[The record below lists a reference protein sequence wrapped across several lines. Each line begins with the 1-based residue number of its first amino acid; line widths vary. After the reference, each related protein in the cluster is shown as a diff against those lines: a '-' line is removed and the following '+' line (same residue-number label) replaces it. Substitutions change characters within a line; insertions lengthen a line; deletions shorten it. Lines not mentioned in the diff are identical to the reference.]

1 MEEIFYVLVAAAAV
15 LALPAFAIIGFLR
28 SGKARTELAEL
39 TRRVAALEAQLAQR
53 PVASEA
59 PGSEAAVSEAPV
71 SETVVAQAEERGPEP
86 VPVAAQEE
94 PVALQAA
101 PLAAARAA
109 KQSLEE
115 RIAGSWS
122 VWLGGGTIALAA
134 VFLVRYSIEEGL
146 LGPAARILLGL
157 AFGLALIAASIWLR
171 RQVESGTPQ
180 GWLGKLGAPPPMIPP
195 ALAAAGVVALFASTY
210 SAHAVHDLIAEV
222 TAFVALAVISAV
234 AMALALLHGPMVA
247 LLGQAAAFLVPALV
261 PAVVDN
267 HGGSA
272 PTLFGYVLAVAGGCL
287 ALARYRGWRWSA
299 WTALAGS
306 MAWLMLWFLFTRQ
319 PTDGLWIAIFLVLLA
334 ALHLGPA
341 IAPLADAEPRREPL
355 LTRDRIPDL
364 SILIVTGALFAV
376 IRMADYATAPLVALA
391 LVMGLVAID
400 ARWRERLDH
409 VPGGAALIV
418 IAAMAA
424 WHVKQLVE
432 PALQTESLF
441 PGDVLTPSAWR
452 FLGWSGGFGIL
463 AFAAAASLLWGAA
476 RPWRWAALG
485 VVTPLALFAIG
496 YWRVEDF
503 TASMP
508 WAAGALAL
516 GVAFVVLASLV
527 ARHRDAEGMAL
538 ALGVLAIG
546 VTASVSFGFTTL
558 LRAGWLSVALALQLP
573 ALAWIAAR
581 LRVPEL
587 RWAAGMIAAA
597 TILRLLLNPWVF
609 GYDLGT
615 TPILNGLLYVY
626 GVPALAFL
634 AAAYMFAREG
644 RDWVVLVLE
653 IGTLAFATF
662 LVTAEIRHWSGGGS
676 LDGDPGG
683 LLELALHAAAWLAIA
698 LALYE
703 RVELLDTPVMRWG
716 WKILGVLGAI
726 AAIGGSLIL
735 ANPLDSLT
743 AVGSWPLFNLLGL
756 AYLVPALLAGRFA
769 MTATSRGQTR
779 LALAVG
785 GAALVFGFVYLSLEV
800 TRAFRGS
807 VLSAAPLGDGEMY
820 AYSAAWLLYGIALLA
835 LGLWLGLA
843 SLRYAALAMVGLTII
858 KVFLYDMAALAGF
871 LRVLSFLG
879 LGLSLLGLAWVYQ
892 RFVLG
897 AVRKSVADAS

>member
-1 MEEIFYVLVAAAAV
+1 MDEILLVLFGAGAV
-15 LALPAFAIIGFLR
+15 LLLPVLAVIGFVR
-28 SGKARTELAEL
+28 SGRARTAIADL
-39 TRRVAALEAQLAQR
+39 TSRVVALEALVAGQR
-53 PVASEA
+53 I
-59 PGSEAAVSEAPV
+59 
-71 SETVVAQAEERGPEP
+71 
-86 VPVAAQEE
+86 VPVAADEKPPE
-94 PVALQAA
+94 SAAVAIAPDAPTLEPPPSDASPALEDMPVAASRA
-101 PLAAARAA
+101 P

-115 RIAGSWS
+115 RIAGRWS

-146 LGPAARILLGL
+146 LGPTARILVGL
-157 AFGLALIAASIWLR
+157 AFGLALIAASVWLR
-171 RQVESGTPQ
+171 RQAMGEAPP

-195 ALAAAGVVALFASTY
+195 AIAAAGVVALFASTF
-210 SAHAVHDLIAEV
+210 SAFAVHDLIAPL
-222 TAFVALAVISAV
+222 TAFAALAAISAA

-247 LLGQAAAFLVPALV
+247 LLGQAAAFAVPVLV
-261 PAVVDN
+261 N
-267 HGGSA
+267 TGGGSA
-272 PTLFGYVLAVAGGCL
+272 PTLFTYVLAVAGGCM

-306 MAWLMLWFLFTRQ
+306 MGWL
-319 PTDGLWIAIFLVLLA
+319 GLWIVVVWKPGDGVWLAVFLVLLA
-334 ALHLGPA
+334 VLHLGPA
-341 IAPLADAEPRREPL
+341 IAPLEDDAPRREPL
-355 LTRDRIPDL
+355 MTRDLIPDL
-364 SILIVTGALFAV
+364 SLLIVTLGLFGV
-376 IRMADYATAPLVALA
+376 MRMADYATASLVALA
-391 LVMGLVAID
+391 LVFGLIAVD

-409 VPGGAALIV
+409 VPGGVALIV

-424 WHVKQLVE
+424 WHEPLLVE

-452 FLGWSGGFGIL
+452 FLGWCGGFGAL
-463 AFAAAASLLWGAA
+463 AFAAAAGLLWGAA

-485 VVTPLALFAIG
+485 VVTPLALFAVG

-527 ARHRDAEGMAL
+527 ARHREVEGMAL

-587 RWAAGMIAAA
+587 RWAAGMIAGV

-609 GYDLGT
+609 DYDLGT
-615 TPILNGLLYVY
+615 TPIFNGLLYVY

-634 AAAYMFAREG
+634 AAAYMLARTG

-653 IGTLAFATF
+653 VGVLAFGTF
-662 LVTAEIRHWSGGGS
+662 LVTAEIRHWNGGGN
-676 LDGDPGG
+676 LDGGPNG
-683 LLELALHAAAWLAIA
+683 LLELALHAAAWLSIS
-698 LALYE
+698 LALYD
-703 RVELLDTPVMRWG
+703 RALLLDTPVVRWG
-716 WKILGVLGAI
+716 WKILGTLGAI

-735 ANPLDSLT
+735 ANPLNWRT
-743 AVGSWPLFNLLGL
+743 AVGAWPLFNLLGL
-756 AYLVPALLAGRFA
+756 AYLVPALLAAVFA
-769 MTATSRGQTR
+769 MTATRRGQTR
-779 LALAVG
+779 LASAVG

-807 VLSAAPLGDGEMY
+807 VLLAVDLSDGEMY
-820 AYSAAWLLYGIALLA
+820 TYSAMWLLYGIGLLA

-843 SLRYAALAMVGLTII
+843 SLRYAALAMVGLTIL
-858 KVFLYDMAALAGF
+858 KVFLYDMAALAGV

-897 AVRKSVADAS
+897 VARRSTAGPT

>member
-1 MEEIFYVLVAAAAV
+1 MDEIFYVLLGAAAV
-15 LALPAFAIIGFLR
+15 LGLPTLAVIGFVR
-28 SGKARTELAEL
+28 SGRARAELAAL
-39 TRRVAALEAQLAQR
+39 TKRVVALEAQ
-53 PVASEA
+53 VAGQPIAATVA
-59 PGSEAAVSEAPV
+59 PAAAEFVEPASPAPEEPPQVEAA
-71 SETVVAQAEERGPEP
+71 
-86 VPVAAQEE
+86 PVAAS
-94 PVALQAA
+94 AA
-101 PLAAARAA
+101 P

-115 RIAGSWS
+115 RIAGRWS

-146 LGPAARILLGL
+146 LGPTARILIGL
-157 AFGLALIAASIWLR
+157 AFGLALIAASEWLR
-171 RQVESGTPQ
+171 RQLTNETPQ

-195 ALAAAGVVALFASTY
+195 AIAAAGIVALFASTF
-210 SAHAVHDLIAEV
+210 SAFAVHDLIAPV
-222 TAFVALAVISAV
+222 TAFAALAAISAA

-247 LLGQAAAFLVPALV
+247 LLGQAAAFAVPALV
-261 PAVVDN
+261 DTG
-267 HGGSA
+267 GGSA
-272 PTLFGYVLAVAGGCL
+272 VTLFSYVLAVAGGCM

-306 MAWLMLWFLFTRQ
+306 MFWL
-319 PTDGLWIAIFLVLLA
+319 GLWIVLMWKPADGMWLAVFLVVLTA
-334 ALHLGPA
+334 MHLGPA
-341 IAPLADAEPRREPL
+341 ITPLDDAVARREPL
-355 LTRDRIPDL
+355 LTRDLIPDL
-364 SILIVTGALFAV
+364 SILIVTIALFAV
-376 IRMADYATAPLVALA
+376 IRMADYATAPLVALGLATA
-391 LVMGLVAID
+391 LTAID

-409 VPGGAALIV
+409 VPGGVALV
-418 IAAMAA
+418 VLAAMAA
-424 WHVKQLVE
+424 WHVPLLVE

-452 FLGWSGGFGIL
+452 FLAWCGSFGAI
-463 AFAAAASLLWGAA
+463 AFAVGGALLWGAA

-516 GVAFVVLASLV
+516 GFAFVVLASLV
-527 ARHRDAEGMAL
+527 ARHREVDGMAL

-587 RWAAGMIAAA
+587 RWAAGMIAGAI
-597 TILRLLLNPWVF
+597 ILRLLLNPWILD
-609 GYDLGT
+609 YDLGT
-615 TPILNGLLYVY
+615 TPIFNGLLYVY

-644 RDWVVLVLE
+644 GRDWVVLVLE
-653 IGTLAFATF
+653 VGALAFGTF

-676 LDGDPGG
+676 LDGRPGG

-703 RVELLDTPVMRWG
+703 RAPLLDTPVVRWG
-716 WKILGVLGAI
+716 WKILGVLGAV
-726 AAIGGSLIL
+726 AAIGGSLIIG
-735 ANPLDSLT
+735 NPLDSRE
-743 AVGSWPLFNLLGL
+743 AVGAWPLFNKLGL
-756 AYLVPALLAGRFA
+756 AYLVPALLAARFA
-769 MTATSRGQTR
+769 MTATERGQVR
-779 LALAVG
+779 LASIVG

-800 TRAFRGS
+800 TRGFRGS
-807 VLSAAPLGDGEMY
+807 VLSAAELGDGEMY
-820 AYSAAWLLYGIALLA
+820 CYSAIWLLYGIALLA

-843 SLRYAALAMVGLTII
+843 SLRYAALAMVGLTIL
-858 KVFLYDMAALAGF
+858 KVFLYDMAALAGV

-897 AVRKSVADAS
+897 AARKSVASPT